1 MDVSFNHSKTHEW
14 AIQHSTEAQYQGT
27 IFFTTDN
34 TIVHNGNTYSI
45 DSGDK
50 SAIQAILNAITTN
63 NGELGVNTLP
73 YVLESEN
80 QYSSNNAV
88 QNVFYFLYEDNWG
101 FGDNFPVTL
110 E

>member
-1 MDVSFNHSKTHEW
+1 MNVSFNHSKTHEW
-14 AIQHSTEAQYQGT
+14 AIAHSTETQYQGT

-45 DSGDK
+45 NSEDRAAI
-50 SAIQAILNAITTN
+50 SAILQAITNN

-73 YVLESEN
+73 YVLESEA
-80 QYSSNNAV
+80 QYNSEDAQS
-88 QNVFYFLYEDNWG
+88 NVFYFLYEDNWG